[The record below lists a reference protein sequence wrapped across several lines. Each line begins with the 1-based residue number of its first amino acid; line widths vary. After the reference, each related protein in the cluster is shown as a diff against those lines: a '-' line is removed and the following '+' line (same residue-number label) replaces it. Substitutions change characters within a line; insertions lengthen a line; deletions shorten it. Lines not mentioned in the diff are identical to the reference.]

1 MDDSR
6 PSVCSNDMHES
17 KKFLVCQHFAVEN
30 VMSIGDDH
38 CEKISSQ
45 FIGRTQADKQ
55 AMEHN
60 IYFDFSINTV
70 NKATFQ

>member
-1 MDDSR
+1 
-6 PSVCSNDMHES
+6 MHES
-17 KKFLVCQHFAVEN
+17 NKCLVCQHFAVEN
-30 VMSIGDDH
+30 VMSIGDDR
-38 CEKISSQ
+38 CEK
-45 FIGRTQADKQ
+45 FRLNLLEERKQ